1 MKLLQEADEAT
12 SKRKLIKSQLEKRR
26 RERMNRSLERLR
38 TMLLQ
43 EPQQVYKIHL
53 FLQSQRGGIWLME
66 KRRLLSSAGLVVKS
80 FPLSLLQAGTQHR
93 AEKAEIL
100 EHTVFFLHKN
110 AKEHK
115 EKTGGPTCSFQD
127 GFSSC
132 LQRASQFLGP
142 EGKGL
147 WLGPVLDAT
156 FSARFTRSDSHSADA
171 WIRTSISI
179 THTKSL
185 LQMLRLRSRSG
196 QRTQASG
203 ASTSAQI
210 CLTMPQRP
218 QGPPGLQMGA
228 ERAGSKESSAQSG
241 TLSQTLWRPWP

>member
-1 MKLLQEADEAT
+1 MKLLQETDDAT
-12 SKRKLIKSQLEKRR
+12 CKRKLIKSQVEKRR
-26 RERMNRSLERLR
+26 RERINRSLERLR

-43 EPQQVYKIHL
+43 EPQQ
-53 FLQSQRGGIWLME
+53 GGM
-66 KRRLLSSAGLVVKS
+66 
-80 FPLSLLQAGTQHR
+80 QHK

-100 EHTVFFLHKN
+100 EHTVLFLHQN

-115 EKTGGPTCSFQD
+115 EKTGAQKYSFQD

-147 WLGPVLDAT
+147 WLGQVLDAT
-156 FSARFTRSDSHSADA
+156 FSARFPRSDSHAQ
-171 WIRTSISI
+171 IRTSISM

-185 LQMLRLRSRSG
+185 LQMLRLRSRSV
-196 QRTQASG
+196 QHTQVSG
-203 ASTSAQI
+203 TSALAPLHRFPVQQSFPRI
-210 CLTMPQRP
+210 PQQP
-218 QGPPGLQMGA
+218 QGKSGLEMGA
-228 ERAGSKESSAQSG
+228 ERPGSKESSSQSG

>member
-1 MKLLQEADEAT
+1 MKLLQETDDAT
-12 SKRKLIKSQLEKRR
+12 RKRKLIKSQVEKRR

-43 EPQQVYKIHL
+43 EPQQ
-53 FLQSQRGGIWLME
+53 G
-66 KRRLLSSAGLVVKS
+66 
-80 FPLSLLQAGTQHR
+80 GTQQR

-100 EHTVFFLHKN
+100 EHTVLFLQKN

-115 EKTGGPTCSFQD
+115 EKTGGQKYSFQD

-147 WLGPVLDAT
+147 WLGSVLDAT
-156 FSARFTRSDSHSADA
+156 FSARFPRSSSHSVKAH
-171 WIRTSISI
+171 IRTSISM

-185 LQMLRLRSRSG
+185 LQMLRLKSRSS
-196 QRTQASG
+196 QQTQVSG
-203 ASTSAQI
+203 ASTSACPHRFSVQQSFPRI
-210 CLTMPQRP
+210 PQQPQMQSGLEMGGERP
-218 QGPPGLQMGA
+218 
-228 ERAGSKESSAQSG
+228 GSKESSSQSG
-241 TLSQTLWRPWP
+241 PLSQTLWRPWP

>member
-43 EPQQVYKIHL
+43 EPQ
-53 FLQSQRGGIWLME
+53 
-66 KRRLLSSAGLVVKS
+66 
-80 FPLSLLQAGTQHR
+80 QAGTQHR

>member
-1 MKLLQEADEAT
+1 MKLQQETDDAA

-43 EPQQVYKIHL
+43 EPQQ
-53 FLQSQRGGIWLME
+53 G
-66 KRRLLSSAGLVVKS
+66 
-80 FPLSLLQAGTQHR
+80 GTQHR

-100 EHTVFFLHKN
+100 EHTVLFLQRN
-110 AKEHK
+110 AREHK
-115 EKTGGPTCSFQD
+115 EKNGGQKYSFQD

-132 LQRASQFLGP
+132 LQRASHFLGP

-156 FSARFTRSDSHSADA
+156 FSSRFPLSDSPSADT
-171 WIRTSISI
+171 WVRTSVSM

-185 LQMLRLRSRSG
+185 LQMLRLRSRSN
-196 QRTQASG
+196 QPTQASG
-203 ASTSAQI
+203 ASSSAHHHTFSDQQSF
-210 CLTMPQRP
+210 LGFPQQP
-218 QGPPGLQMGA
+218 QSGGGLEMGA
-228 ERAGSKESSAQSG
+228 DRPGGKEGSSQSG

>member
-1 MKLLQEADEAT
+1 MKLLQETDDAT
-12 SKRKLIKSQLEKRR
+12 RKRKLMKSQVEKRR
-26 RERMNRSLERLR
+26 RERMNHSLERLR

-43 EPQQVYKIHL
+43 EPQQK
-53 FLQSQRGGIWLME
+53 
-66 KRRLLSSAGLVVKS
+66 
-80 FPLSLLQAGTQHR
+80 

-100 EHTVFFLHKN
+100 EHTVLFLQRN
-110 AKEHK
+110 AKELR
-115 EKTGGPTCSFQD
+115 EKMGGQKYSFQD

-156 FSARFTRSDSHSADA
+156 FSARFPRSHSHSAA
-171 WIRTSISI
+171 ARIKTSISM

-185 LQMLRLRSRSG
+185 LQMLRLRSKSS
-196 QRTQASG
+196 QQTQASG
-203 ASTSAQI
+203 ASTSAW
-210 CLTMPQRP
+210 PRRFSRP
-218 QGPPGLQMGA
+218 
-228 ERAGSKESSAQSG
+228 GSKESSSQSG

>member
-1 MKLLQEADEAT
+1 MKLLQETDDAT
-12 SKRKLIKSQLEKRR
+12 KKRKLMKSQVEKRR

-43 EPQQVYKIHL
+43 EPQQQK
-53 FLQSQRGGIWLME
+53 
-66 KRRLLSSAGLVVKS
+66 
-80 FPLSLLQAGTQHR
+80 

-100 EHTVFFLHKN
+100 EHTVLFLQRN
-110 AKEHK
+110 AKELK
-115 EKTGGPTCSFQD
+115 EKMGGQKYSFQD

-156 FSARFTRSDSHSADA
+156 FSARFPGSHSHSAGA
-171 WIRTSISI
+171 RIKTSISM

-185 LQMLRLRSRSG
+185 LQMLRLRSKSS
-196 QRTQASG
+196 QQTQASG
-203 ASTSAQI
+203 ASTSAW
-210 CLTMPQRP
+210 PRRFSRP
-218 QGPPGLQMGA
+218 
-228 ERAGSKESSAQSG
+228 GSKESSSQSG